1 MFGFVKSHKMMV
13 ACGVLALA
21 AIGGLAGGKTEETAS
36 VSTTTTVATTTSTIP
51 ETTTTI
57 TPTTMAS
64 PEERFFEVV
73 ASAGYVVS
81 IQNQGSDAADSDI
94 NESGASPAVTLE
106 SGEIYATLDAG
117 LHQLATLGDLVWED
131 SDADGVHLTAKQLR
145 NISQRPHFDLVGASC
160 DNTEELRKAEQ
171 LGVDFA
177 VLGPVL
183 PTPTHPDAVLLGWA
197 GVTPPSPRAAQ
208 RRSRRNRPPGCADS
222 DSPGPRAAAGWA

>member
-36 VSTTTTVATTTSTIP
+36 ISTTTTVATTTSTIP

-81 IQNQGSDAADSDI
+81 
-94 NESGASPAVTLE
+94 NEDRASLLYFAY
-106 SGEIYATLDAG
+106 SACSSMDAG
-117 LHQLATLGDLVWED
+117 STYREVALAAISGLDTDT
-131 SDADGVHLTAKQLR
+131 DAPNKIVTA
-145 NISQRPHFDLVGASC
+145 ID
-160 DNTEELRKAEQ
+160 
-171 LGVDFA
+171 
-177 VLGPVL
+177 
-183 PTPTHPDAVLLGWA
+183 A
-197 GVTPPSPRAAQ
+197 GVITLCTQHIDQMLAAK
-208 RRSRRNRPPGCADS
+208 S
-222 DSPGPRAAAGWA
+222 